1 MENLNPEIIAAIVA
15 ILGAVA
21 SYIKSRADI
30 NGIRDER
37 ASTAQARDQDSQEL
51 HDAVQKNTWD
61 ISNIK
66 NENGHRQQVIEQLQ
80 AQINALNTTL
90 ATTNTKLDVL
100 VEAIKELKGSKRR
113 SRG

>member
-61 ISNIK
+61 IGAIK
-66 NENGHRQQVIEQLQ
+66 DTLKLHADRILDSEQQISIIVREMAVIS
-80 AQINALNTTL
+80 
-90 ATTNTKLDVL
+90 TKLDNLIDL
-100 VEAIKELKGSKRR
+100 VKGTHHDSTTP
-113 SRG
+113 

>member
-15 ILGAVA
+15 ILGAIA
-21 SYIKSRADI
+21 TFIKSRADI
-30 NGIRDER
+30 GNIRNER

-100 VEAIKELKGSKRR
+100 VEAIKELKGTKRR